1 MRIDLSV
8 RRRRARK
15 RWQVGQVID
24 SVQVVRSGELGRPIS
39 NVTVLSNDGDW
50 ISLESHDGKID
61 TFKVSE
67 LRDPRPAERRSHR
80 RRILDHIL
88 DLLGLIP

>member
-1 MRIDLSV
+1 MSV
-8 RRRRARK
+8 RHRRARK

-24 SVQVVRSGELGRPIS
+24 SVQVVRSGELGRQFS

-50 ISLESHDGKID
+50 ISLASHDGKID

-67 LRDPRPAERRSHR
+67 LRDPRRAERRSHR
-80 RRILDHIL
+80 DRILDHIL
-88 DLLGLIP
+88 DLLGLIR